1 MRKKIKI
8 QKGFIQ
14 IPILIAIIAAIT
26 VGIGTT
32 IVLHKQGKLASI
44 TANISKVFKG
54 KTIEIKESKPAIETL
69 PETEEPQKEPRLT
82 EEISSQQS
90 QELEKAEIEVE
101 RLKKEL
107 ETRRLAEL
115 KKQKEEEARKVVEE
129 TEEKAE
135 TKAKQEKLQ
144 QRPKETE
151 MENNQPHLILYQDNL
166 GNLYRE
172 EDFKREK
179 EHPSTRGFVS
189 SYSPWCLQS
198 FSVEEWKMCEEE
210 TLDWIQNRSLNIGS
224 NLIITLNSFDPD
236 GDEVFYDV
244 RYRSR
249 MDRAYGTMR
258 ILQSWQWH
266 RNNRFNISI
275 TDQLFNETFK
285 ERFGWSIHTFDP
297 NTRKHGERLI
307 SLTNFGD
314 LQVFICFNDK
324 PEMMEYPFG
333 EQFPSGC
340 VLFQYFILKPGY
352 SNLTTSTVRE

>member
-1 MRKKIKI
+1 MKNRK
-8 QKGFIQ
+8 GLIQ
-14 IPILIAIIAAIT
+14 IPLLIIVIASIIVALMDT
-26 VGIGTT
+26 G
-32 IVLHKQGKLASI
+32 IVLHKQGKLASL

-54 KTIEIKESKPAIETL
+54 KTIEIKESKPATETL
-69 PETEEPQKEPRLT
+69 PETEEPQKEPKPT
-82 EEISSQQS
+82 EEIFSQQS
-90 QELEKAEIEVE
+90 REPEKAEIEAG

-107 ETRRLAEL
+107 ETRRLTGL
-115 KKQKEEEARKVVEE
+115 KKQKKEEARKVAEE
-129 TEEKAE
+129 TEEEAE
-135 TKAKQEKLQ
+135 TKAEQEKLQ

-151 MENNQPHLILYQDNL
+151 IENKQPHLVLYQDNL

-179 EHPSTRGFVS
+179 EHPSTGGFVS
-189 SYSPWCLQS
+189 SYSPWCLRS

-236 GDEVFYDV
+236 GDEVFYDI
-244 RYRSR
+244 RYGSR
-249 MDRAYGTMR
+249 MDHAYGTMR
-258 ILQSWQWH
+258 ILQSWH
-266 RNNRFNISI
+266 TNNRFNISI

-352 SNLTTSTVRE
+352 SNLTISTVRE